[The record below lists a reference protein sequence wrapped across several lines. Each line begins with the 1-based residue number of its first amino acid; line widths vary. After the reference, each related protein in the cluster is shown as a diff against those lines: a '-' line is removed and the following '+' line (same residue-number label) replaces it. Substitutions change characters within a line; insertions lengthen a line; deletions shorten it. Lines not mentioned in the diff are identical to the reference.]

1 MPDGKWYR
9 NWKPGRPAREIQ
21 VPAVPYDETNDHSSR
36 ERGAA
41 DEGLSPTGRARAT
54 PDYAGL
60 RSQVFALCLL
70 TPTRR
75 AHIRS
80 LGASN
85 SFIWK
90 GLSGAQGRN

>member
-1 MPDGKWYR
+1 MVG
-9 NWKPGRPAREIQ
+9 G
-21 VPAVPYDETNDHSSR
+21 
-36 ERGAA
+36 
-41 DEGLSPTGRARAT
+41 GRADPRDLASNGDHRASKRPT

-75 AHIRS
+75 ASARS
-80 LGASN
+80 FGTSN

-90 GLSGAQGRN
+90 ELNGAQGRN